1 MINIRNLRKFST
13 QANNVMNMNIKD
25 NIGIVN
31 INNPSSSVN
40 VINQHFSDN
49 LWKMFIL

>member
-40 VINQHFSDN
+40 VINQHHS
-49 LWKMFIL
+49 LMWLM